1 MQRARRL
8 DSTFIDRIRH
18 DDEAETL
25 AIRFRNAREYRY
37 DHVPRAIYD
46 ALARAPSAGTFF
58 NERIKGRYPCR
69 RLGKRYA
76 P

>member
-1 MQRARRL
+1 MRALRL
-8 DSTFIDRIRH
+8 KSSLIDRVVF

-25 AIRFRNAREYRY
+25 RVSFRGSGRSYTY
-37 DHVPRAIYD
+37 FGVPRAIYD